1 MKQRPRI
8 KITSIETAVQIYYTF
23 PELGTDEVI
32 QLFGC
37 SKATATRLKKRARD
51 RQIREGIITFSDA
64 NVNTKTAYKEW
75 GLDIAD
81 LERRM
86 VRYRR
91 IQEGMAT

>member
-1 MKQRPRI
+1 MKSRI
-8 KITSIETAVQIYYTF
+8 KITSIETAVKIYYTY

-37 SKATATRLKKRARD
+37 SKATATRMKKRARE
-51 RQIREGIITFSDA
+51 RQIREGVITFSDA
-64 NVNTKTAYKEW
+64 NINTKIAYKEW

-91 IQEGMAT
+91 IREGMAI

>member
-32 QLFGC
+32 RLFGC

-75 GLDIAD
+75 GLDISE
-81 LERRM
+81 LERRL

>member
-1 MKQRPRI
+1 MKSRI

-32 QLFGC
+32 RLFGC
-37 SKATATRLKKRARD
+37 SKATATRMKKRVRE
-51 RQIREGIITFSDA
+51 RQIREGIITLSDA
-64 NVNTKTAYKEW
+64 NVNTKAAYKEW

-86 VRYRR
+86 VRYQR
-91 IQEGMAT
+91 IKEGMAN

>member
-37 SKATATRLKKRARD
+37 SRATATRMKKRARE
-51 RQIREGIITFSDA
+51 RQIREGVITFSDA
-64 NVNTKTAYKEW
+64 NINTKIAYKEW